1 MPLNSGQSPDQFAD
15 QFSDVNSGSTSLSDS
30 SDRPFELMEVIE
42 ISRSEIE
49 HISDMERVVCDR
61 DGALATLDRA
71 PQFDDRPM
79 PTLPRDQSIVITIDG
94 PAGTGKSSVAR
105 TLAKALGLDFLDTGA
120 MYRAAA
126 ALAIDNGISPTDIEG
141 VVRETTK
148 ADLHFDWSKDPP
160 TILAFGKPIDHR
172 IRASDVA
179 EIVSPIATIKSL
191 REHMVRKQRIIAQQH
206 PRLVTEGRDQGSI
219 VFPDAVVKF
228 YLDASPDVRARR
240 RAEQLMA
247 AGHCADLGAITAE
260 ILDRDKRDSSRAD
273 GPLICPKDAICV
285 DTSDLAFDQVVK
297 TLHRHVLAVVGR

>member
-1 MPLNSGQSPDQFAD
+1 MPPAPDQ
-15 QFSDVNSGSTSLSDS
+15 SSNSGSMSLSDT

-49 HISDMERVVCDR
+49 VVCDMERVVCDR
-61 DGALATLDRA
+61 DGAVAILDRV
-71 PQFDDRPM
+71 PTDDGPM
-79 PTLPRDQSIVITIDG
+79 PTLPRDQRIVITIDG

-105 TLAKALGLDFLDTGA
+105 SLAKALGLDFLDTGA

-126 ALAIDNGISPTDIEG
+126 ALAIDHGVASTDAEG
-141 VVRETTK
+141 VVRETTA
-148 ADLHFDWSKDPP
+148 ADLHFDWTKDPP

-172 IRASDVA
+172 IRAADVA

-219 VFPDAVVKF
+219 VFPDAAVKF

-247 AGHCADLGAITAE
+247 SGHCADLGAITSE

>member
-1 MPLNSGQSPDQFAD
+1 
-15 QFSDVNSGSTSLSDS
+15 
-30 SDRPFELMEVIE
+30 MEVVE

-49 HISDMERVVCDR
+49 SIADMERIVCDR
-61 DGALATLDRA
+61 EGAVATLDRL
-71 PQFDDRPM
+71 PSDDGPM
-79 PTLPRDQSIVITIDG
+79 PRLPQDQSIVITIDG

-126 ALAIDNGISPTDIEG
+126 ALALDHGILVTDSEG
-141 VVRETTK
+141 VVRETTR
-148 ADLHFDWSKDPP
+148 ADLHFDWTKDPP

-172 IRASDVA
+172 IRAADVA

-219 VFPDAVVKF
+219 VFPDAAVKF

-247 AGHCADLGAITAE
+247 SGHCADLGAITSE

-273 GPLICPKDAICV
+273 GPLICPKDAIVV
-285 DTSDLAFDQVVK
+285 DTSDLTFDQVVK
-297 TLHRHVLAVVGR
+297 TLHRHVLAAVGR